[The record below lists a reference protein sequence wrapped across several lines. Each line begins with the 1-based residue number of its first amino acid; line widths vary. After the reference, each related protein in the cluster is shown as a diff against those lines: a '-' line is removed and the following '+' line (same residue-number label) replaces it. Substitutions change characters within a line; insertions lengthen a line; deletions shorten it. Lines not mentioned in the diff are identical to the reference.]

1 MADHCIGTFSVLKK
15 GTDLSQPSV
24 SQLRNYTIHNFKI
37 CFMFSSFLSP
47 RNKSNRPVVKSG
59 LIKSGQISK
68 AKQNRLIFGH
78 SVSFRFNLSPIKIC
92 YGISYISN
100 LYRSRITVIG
110 DWSYCIN
117 IQADIVFQSSIDWV
131 QVHKQN
137 KTVSYLDLVFLSGW
151 LLL

>member
-1 MADHCIGTFSVLKK
+1 MADHWIGTFSVIKK
-15 GTDLSQPSV
+15 STDLGQPSV
-24 SQLRNYTIHNFKI
+24 SQLRNYTIHHFKI
-37 CFMFSSFLSP
+37 CFMHSSFLSP
-47 RNKSNRPVVKSG
+47 RNKSNRPVV
-59 LIKSGQISK
+59 KSGQISK

-137 KTVSYLDLVFLSGW
+137 KTVSYLDPVFLSGW